1 MNGQQ
6 ARTELYHRLSE
17 VIGPENATTLMSYLP
32 YEPPATARDLEAT
45 ESALRSTIE
54 ASETALRSEIGASGA
69 ALRSEI
75 GASVENLRAELCGEI
90 QKVDRGLRSE
100 IQKVDSGLR
109 AEIRVLNGR
118 MDGFE
123 ERMGRFE
130 SRLDSFGDLLVTQA
144 RTYAIS
150 TVTAVVGSVGLAAG
164 LASIL

>member
-1 MNGQQ
+1 MNSQQ

-54 ASETALRSEIGASGA
+54 ASETALRSEIS
-69 ALRSEI
+69 
-75 GASVENLRAELCGEI
+75 ASVESLRAELCGEI
-90 QKVDRGLRSE
+90 QKVDQGLRSE

-109 AEIRVLNGR
+109 AEMRVLNGR

-130 SRLDSFGDLLVTQA
+130 KRLDGFGDLLVNQA